1 MALPFSS
8 TLEDGT
14 DDNIDAGDLCVAS
27 CSGMTSC
34 DSATTS
40 DRGIDPALA
49 ICASG
54 DGWAN
59 ATQALGANAPIVAAD
74 LAGGCSYKHEL
85 HASKRAHVPAL
96 RHDLQTRSNEAP
108 DLVEFDL
115 ERAPFPEDVP
125 VAFLC
130 ANASSRL
137 FLSFWRSSCELL
149 VCMCL
154 HFSPYWHELVW

>member
-1 MALPFSS
+1 MPQSSPPTSLADVHINTNYTRLSARMCPPF
-8 TLEDGT
+8 
-14 DDNIDAGDLCVAS
+14 A
-27 CSGMTSC
+27 MTYRL
-34 DSATTS
+34 D
-40 DRGIDPALA
+40 
-49 ICASG
+49 
-54 DGWAN
+54 
-59 ATQALGANAPIVAAD
+59 QARP
-74 LAGGCSYKHEL
+74 
-85 HASKRAHVPAL
+85 
-96 RHDLQTRSNEAP
+96 QT
-108 DLVEFDL
+108 FDL